1 MKRISAIAAA
11 LLAVVFTL
19 AGCASSGPSGPGWT
33 TLIDGD
39 NGLQNFTQ
47 LGDANWTASG
57 GAIWADRKITK
68 DVAGILL
75 SKESYTD
82 FEVYAEF
89 WADEEANSGIYIR
102 VMNQKVVNTKAA
114 YEVQIW
120 DKSPAMATASVMPPG
135 KASPK
140 FKAANKWSTFEITA
154 KGPRIINKMDGEV
167 AVDVNDSAFTSG
179 PIALQYNSGTIK
191 FRKVMIRR
199 L

>member
-11 LLAVVFTL
+11 LLVVAFTL
-19 AGCASSGPSGPGWT
+19 FGCASPPSGPGWT
-33 TLIDGD
+33 TLIDGE

-47 LGDANWTASG
+47 LGQANWTASE
-57 GAIWADRKITK
+57 GAIWANKKTSK
-68 DVAGILL
+68 EAGILL

-89 WADEEANSGIYIR
+89 WADEDANSGIYIR

-114 YEVQIW
+114 YETQIW
-120 DKSPAMATASVMPPG
+120 DKSPAMATASLMPPA
-135 KASPK
+135 KAAPT

-154 KGPRIINKMDGEV
+154 KGPHMTVKMDGV
-167 AVDVNDSAFTSG
+167 QAVDVNDSAFTSG

>member
-1 MKRISAIAAA
+1 MKRISALAAA
-11 LLAVVFTL
+11 LLVIALAL
-19 AGCASSGPSGPGWT
+19 AGCATSGPSGPGWT
-33 TLIDGD
+33 TLIDGE
-39 NGLQNFTQ
+39 NGLQNFTR
-47 LGDANWTASG
+47 LGEANWTASDG
-57 GAIWADRKITK
+57 SIWANKKTSQD
-68 DVAGILL
+68 AGILL

-120 DKSPAMATASVMPPG
+120 DKSTAMATASVMPPA

-140 FKAANKWSTFEITA
+140 FKAANKWSTFEIIA

-167 AVDVNDSAFTSG
+167 AVDVNDTAFTSG
-179 PIALQYNSGTIK
+179 PIALQYNAGTIK
-191 FRKVMIRR
+191 FRKVMVRR

>member
-1 MKRISAIAAA
+1 MKRIPAIAAA
-11 LLAVVFTL
+11 LLVVAFAL

-33 TLIDGD
+33 TLIDGE
-39 NGLQNFTQ
+39 NGLQNFSR
-47 LGDANWTASG
+47 LGEANWTASEG
-57 GAIWADRKITK
+57 SIWATK
-68 DVAGILL
+68 KTSQDAGILL

-140 FKAANKWSTFEITA
+140 FKAANKWSTFEIIA

-167 AVDVNDSAFTSG
+167 AVDVNDTAFTSG
-179 PIALQYNSGTIK
+179 PIALQYNAGTIK